1 MIQIIKACRACREIL
16 EDAGYSIT
24 YKTDTEPVDVCDV
37 CGLRTGVRP
46 IEIRKGKEAAECTG
60 S

>member
-16 EDAGYSIT
+16 EGAGYSIT

-37 CGLRTGVRP
+37 CGLRTGVKP
-46 IEIRKGKEAAECTG
+46 IEIRKGKEAQP
-60 S
+60 